1 MEPTPF
7 SEPRAPTI
15 RVISFDW
22 LMQKAEAFLEE
33 VFRAA
38 QYALVVGLIAYAAY
52 RANDPRTE
60 LLALAARFALS
71 AWLILRCANL
81 LGRVP
86 NLNQI
91 RDFRTIWRAA
101 ALMSAILLIN
111 ALLGVLNEVVFAGM
125 AAAL

>member
-7 SEPRAPTI
+7 SEPRAPTT
-15 RVISFDW
+15 RAISFDW
-22 LMQKAEAFLEE
+22 VMQKAEAFLEE
-33 VFRAA
+33 VFRAT

-52 RANDPRTE
+52 RANDPRTD

-91 RDFRTIWRAA
+91 RGFGTIWRAA
-101 ALMSAILLIN
+101 ALMSAILVIN
-111 ALLGVLNEVVFAGM
+111 VVLGILNEVVFAGM